1 MYKYK
6 TFLIFDR
13 IRFCKNIFHLFIFLF
28 LIVRCNSYKNNHR
41 FGFKLARLFECSFYK
56 KILQSIVIAES
67 MTSNSQNVENNSK
80 INVILT

>member
-1 MYKYK
+1 MDKYK

-13 IRFCKNIFHLFIFLF
+13 IRFCKNIF
-28 LIVRCNSYKNNHR
+28 K
-41 FGFKLARLFECSFYK
+41 K